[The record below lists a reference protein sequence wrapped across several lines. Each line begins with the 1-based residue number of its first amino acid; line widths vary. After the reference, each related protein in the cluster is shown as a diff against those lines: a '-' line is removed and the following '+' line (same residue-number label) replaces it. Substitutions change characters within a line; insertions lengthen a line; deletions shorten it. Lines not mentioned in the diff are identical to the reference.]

1 MSVFVNYQTLF
12 YQRAIMF
19 VPDVESQDRII
30 ALMLAAPI
38 DDLSDA
44 ELLVEIKNMSS
55 GARYLESEI
64 FSEALRRIFEERV
77 KIKPS
82 EISC

>member
-1 MSVFVNYQTLF
+1 
-12 YQRAIMF
+12 MF